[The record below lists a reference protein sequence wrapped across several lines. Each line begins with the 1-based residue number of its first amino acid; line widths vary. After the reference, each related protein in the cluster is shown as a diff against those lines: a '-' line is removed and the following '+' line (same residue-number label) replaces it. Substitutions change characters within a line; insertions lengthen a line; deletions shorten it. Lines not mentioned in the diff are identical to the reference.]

1 MTGSKL
7 ALSDYAEPGKPALI
21 GLAAIVCFIGAM
33 VLWGTVA
40 PVAGAAIANGN
51 LQVEGKRQT
60 VQHPYDGV
68 VKRLAVREGERV
80 TKGQILLTL
89 FDSDPRAKLDVLI
102 AENDAALAQKGR
114 LIAERDGLPEP
125 SFASALESRMNEPS
139 VADAVANEKAMMA
152 ARTKQYQNE
161 KDVQRQKIAQ
171 SHEQIEGIK
180 VQIKGNVQQ
189 RSE

>member
-1 MTGSKL
+1 MTGRRL
-7 ALSDYAEPGKPALI
+7 TISDYAQPGRPALI
-21 GLAAIVCFIGAM
+21 GLAAIGCFAGAFI
-33 VLWGTVA
+33 LWGTTA
-40 PVAGAAIANGN
+40 PVSGAAIANGN

-60 VQHPYDGV
+60 VQHPYGGV
-68 VKRLAVREGERV
+68 VKRLLVREGQRV

-114 LIAERDGLPEP
+114 LIAERDGLSEP

-152 ARTKQYQNE
+152 ARL
-161 KDVQRQKIAQ
+161 
-171 SHEQIEGIK
+171 
-180 VQIKGNVQQ
+180 
-189 RSE
+189 